1 MERHWEGKRGRA
13 VGWVNAAWNSKTK
26 GQRKRKCSKERETNE
41 VEYKKYSVEKIVEGN
56 ASKRSKQQV
65 FRRLEVEVSLMNKM
79 GGKARKDRWRNRSV
93 ERETEL

>member
-1 MERHWEGKRGRA
+1 MQRGTRKQRGRE
-13 VGWVNAAWNSKTK
+13 
-26 GQRKRKCSKERETNE
+26 REKCSKERETNE

-65 FRRLEVEVSLMNKM
+65 FRRLEVEVSLMNKI
-79 GGKARKDRWRNRSV
+79 GGKARKDRWSNRSV

>member
-1 MERHWEGKRGRA
+1 MQCGTRKQRGRE
-13 VGWVNAAWNSKTK
+13 
-26 GQRKRKCSKERETNE
+26 KCSKERETNE

-65 FRRLEVEVSLMNKM
+65 FRRLEVEVSLMNKI
-79 GGKARKDRWRNRSV
+79 GGKARKDRWSNRSV